1 MRVSFTGELGY
12 ELNVPAAYGRAVWE
26 AVWREVEKR
35 GGCAYGT
42 EAMHVMRAE
51 KGYVIVGQD
60 TDGTVTLA
68 DLGLDWAIGKA
79 KKDFVGK
86 RSLSRPDIVADNRKQ
101 LVGLLTE
108 DPSAVL
114 EEGAQV
120 TLSATPAVGSSA
132 LGHVTSS
139 YRSEAAGRSIA
150 LALVAAGRSR
160 MGQTLHVPMPK
171 GAIRVTVAAPIFY
184 DKPGARLHV

>member
-1 MRVSFTGELGY
+1 
-12 ELNVPAAYGRAVWE
+12 
-26 AVWREVEKR
+26 
-35 GGCAYGT
+35 
-42 EAMHVMRAE
+42 MRAE
-51 KGYVIVGQD
+51 KGFVIVGQE

-68 DLGLDWAIGKA
+68 DLGLDWAIGKT

-86 RSLSRPDIVADNRKQ
+86 RSLQRPDMLAANRKQ
-101 LVGLLTE
+101 LVGLLTD
-108 DPSAVL
+108 DPAIVL

-120 TLSATPAVGSSA
+120 TESANPPIGSSA

-139 YRSEAAGRSIA
+139 YASPTLGRSIA

-160 MGQTLHVPMPK
+160 IGAKVNVPMPG
-171 GAIRVTVAAPIFY
+171 GAIPVTVTAPIFY